1 MPAMTV
7 ASWWIPVSSLSPRWT
22 IAGCRDEC
30 LRRVGDLSWDH
41 PSSGRGW
48 LAAANSCTAGGQT
61 RRPEETGGDRR
72 RPDFGKVMKNVTEEP
87 DGTSIW
93 NIIIVCI
100 YIYSIYIYIYIYIY
114 ILHIYGYSTIGH
126 TSHILHRLVTFSLND
141 THTHACT
148 QSWWAN
154 FHDWRVCRISKSP
167 ANDQGSS
174 LVSWCFMRATMTIRC
189 GTRQSRWS

>member
-1 MPAMTV
+1 
-7 ASWWIPVSSLSPRWT
+7 
-22 IAGCRDEC
+22 
-30 LRRVGDLSWDH
+30 
-41 PSSGRGW
+41 

-100 YIYSIYIYIYIYIY
+100 YIYTVYIYIYLYIY

-141 THTHACT
+141 THTHMHAL
-148 QSWWAN
+148 
-154 FHDWRVCRISKSP
+154 RVDGQIFTIGGF
-167 ANDQGSS
+167 AES
-174 LVSWCFMRATMTIRC
+174 LNLRQTIRVPL
-189 GTRQSRWS
+189 WSHDVS